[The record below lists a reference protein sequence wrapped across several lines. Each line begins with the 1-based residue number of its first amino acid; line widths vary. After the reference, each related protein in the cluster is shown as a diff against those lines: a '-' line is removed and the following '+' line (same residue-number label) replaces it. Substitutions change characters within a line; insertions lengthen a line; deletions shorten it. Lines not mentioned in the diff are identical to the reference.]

1 MKSTFKKLPHSAV
14 ELTVDM
20 DLMEF
25 KQYYARAFNAAK
37 ANIEIKGFR
46 KGMAPDAVLEGAVD
60 AKKLFDDAAER
71 AVKETLMGETEKN
84 AWTIIDR
91 PVIEIRDTDKSFSY
105 TAKFSVF
112 PEVNIE
118 GVDAVAEKERAT
130 LEKKKAAIAV
140 TENET
145 KEALEWLRT
154 ARAEQKE
161 TDGPAELGRVVEIT
175 VKSSFAKE
183 AHDDRFV
190 VGKGRFMAGF
200 EDKLIGKKAGE
211 TVAFSIHGPADYWN
225 EELRNKDVD
234 FDVRVNKV
242 YDQVLPEL
250 NDVFAEKA
258 GKFKTLA
265 ELKESV
271 MTGIREEKIHREEEA
286 ACIAA
291 LEAAVK
297 KAAIDI
303 PQPMV
308 ERIRGEDKE
317 MTEEAAKGKIA
328 THLVIYA
335 IADKAGIRPT
345 EEEIQAEMA
354 KYGAG
359 ARLDARGPID
369 AKKIHGYIYERLQQK
384 KVYDWILKKQ

>member
-1 MKSTFKKLPHSAV
+1 
-14 ELTVDM
+14 M
-20 DLMEF
+20 DLVEF
-25 KQYYARAFNAAK
+25 KDYYARAFKAAK
-37 ANIEIKGFR
+37 AGIEIKGFR
-46 KGMAPDAVLEGAVD
+46 KGMAPDAVLEGAID
-60 AKKLFDDAAER
+60 PKHLFDNAAER
-71 AVKETLMGETEKN
+71 AIKETLAGEAEKN

-91 PVIEIRDTDKSFSY
+91 PVIEIKDTDKSFSY
-105 TAKFSVF
+105 VAKFSTF

-118 GVDAVAEKERAT
+118 GFDAIAEKERVA
-130 LEKKKAAIAV
+130 LEKKKEKITV
-140 TENET
+140 KEDET
-145 KEALEWLRT
+145 KEALTWLQN
-154 ARAEQKE
+154 ARAENKE
-161 TDGPAELGRVVEIT
+161 TDEPAALGRVIEIT

-211 TVAFSIHGPADYWN
+211 TIAFSIKGPADYWN
-225 EELRNKDVD
+225 EELQNKDVD
-234 FDVRVNKV
+234 FEVTINKV
-242 YDQVLPEL
+242 YNQILPEL
-250 NDVFAEKA
+250 DDAFAEKA

-265 ELKESV
+265 ELKESI
-271 MTGIREEKIHREEEA
+271 MTGIREEKIHHEEEA

-303 PQPMV
+303 PQPMI
-308 ERIRGEDKE
+308 EKIREQDKE
-317 MTEEAAKGKIA
+317 MTEEVAKQKIA

-335 IADKAGIRPT
+335 IADKAGIRPA
-345 EEEIQAEMA
+345 EEEIQAEIA

-359 ARLDARGPID
+359 AMRGENGPID

-384 KVYDWILKKQ
+384 KVYDYILKK

>member
-1 MKSTFKKLPHSAV
+1 MKSTFKKLPASAV

-20 DLMEF
+20 DLVEF
-25 KQYYARAFNAAK
+25 KSYYARAFQAAK

-46 KGMAPDAVLEGAVD
+46 KGMAPDAVLEGAID
-60 AKKLFDDAAER
+60 PKKLFDDAAER
-71 AVKETLMGETEKN
+71 AIKTTLTDEAEKN

-91 PVIEIRDTDKSFSY
+91 PVIEIKDTDKSFSY
-105 TAKFSVF
+105 VAKFSIF

-118 GVDAVAEKERAT
+118 GFDAIAEKERAA
-130 LEKKKAAIAV
+130 LEKKKEKITV
-140 TENET
+140 KEDET
-145 KEALEWLRT
+145 KEALTWLQN
-154 ARAEQKE
+154 ARAENKE
-161 TDGPAELGRVVEIT
+161 TTEGAQLGRVIEIT

-190 VGKGRFMAGF
+190 VGKGRFMVGF
-200 EDKLIGKKAGE
+200 EDKLIGKKTGE
-211 TVAFSIHGPADYWN
+211 TVAFSIKGPADYWN

-234 FDVRVNKV
+234 FSVTINKV

-250 NDVFAEKA
+250 DDTFAEKA

-265 ELKESV
+265 ELKESI
-271 MTGIREEKIHREEEA
+271 MTGIREEKVHHEEEA

-291 LEAAVK
+291 LEAAVT
-297 KAAIDI
+297 KANIDI
-303 PQPMV
+303 PNPMV
-308 ERIRGEDKE
+308 EKIRAQDKE
-317 MTEEAAKGKIA
+317 MTEEVAKRKIA

-335 IADKAGIRPT
+335 IADKAGIRPA
-345 EEEIQAEMA
+345 EEEIQTEIA

-359 ARLDARGPID
+359 AMRGENGPID

-384 KVYDWILKKQ
+384 KVYDYILKK